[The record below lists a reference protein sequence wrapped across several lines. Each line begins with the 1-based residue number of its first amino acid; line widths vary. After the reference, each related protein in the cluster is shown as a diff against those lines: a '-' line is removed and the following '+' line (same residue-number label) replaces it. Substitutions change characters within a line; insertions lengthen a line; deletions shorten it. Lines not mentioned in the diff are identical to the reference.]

1 MDQFNFSPIALIFAF
16 STLNE
21 SLIEYLFGSVQF
33 LRPYLPLLALSTATF
48 LTFTYRVNIFSSL
61 LGVESGIPFLDY
73 LLSGFII
80 SRGSNFVNDFVRRV
94 LGSK

>member
-1 MDQFNFSPIALIFAF
+1 MENLHISPVMVVFAF

-21 SLIEYLFGSVQF
+21 SIIEYLFGSIER
-33 LRPYLPLLALSTATF
+33 LKPYLPILALATAIL
-48 LTFTYRVNIFSSL
+48 LTFTYQINIFTSL
-61 LGVESGIPFLDY
+61 LNLQSGSPFLDY
-73 LLSGFII
+73 LLSAFII

>member
-1 MDQFNFSPIALIFAF
+1 MENLVSPLAVLFAF

-21 SLIEYLFGSVQF
+21 SIIEYFFGSITV
-33 LRPYLPLLALSTATF
+33 LRPYLPILALAIAVF
-48 LTFTYRVNIFSSL
+48 LTFTYQINIFSSL
-61 LGVESGIPFLDY
+61 LGIQSNNPILDF

-80 SRGSNFVNDFVRRV
+80 SRGSNFINDFVRKV

>member
-1 MDQFNFSPIALIFAF
+1 MNLSPLAIVFVF

-21 SLIEYLFGSVQF
+21 SLIEYLFGSVKQ
-33 LRPYLPLLALSTATF
+33 LRSYLPLLALATATF
-48 LTFTYRVNIFSSL
+48 LTFSYQINILSTL
-61 LGVESGIPFLDY
+61 LGIESSSPFLDF

-80 SRGSNFVNDFVRRV
+80 SRGSNFVNDLTKKF

>member
-1 MDQFNFSPIALIFAF
+1 MDQVHLSPLAIVFAF

-21 SLIEYLFGSVQF
+21 SIIEYMFGSVVQ
-33 LRPYLPLLALSTATF
+33 LRPYLPLLALATSVF
-48 LTFTYRVNIFSSL
+48 LTFTYQVNILSL
-61 LGVESGIPFLDY
+61 ILGIQSNSPFLDF

-80 SRGSNFVNDFVRRV
+80 SRGSNFVNDFAQKV